1 MNMINMIKMMNMINM
16 IKVMN
21 MIKIIKVMND
31 NAESALLTMM
41 IKMMNDIWR
50 WWW

>member
-1 MNMINMIKMMNMINM
+1 MMNMINMIKMMNMINM

-41 IKMMNDIWR
+41 NDI
-50 WWW
+50 

>member
-1 MNMINMIKMMNMINM
+1 MIKV

-21 MIKIIKVMND
+21 MINMFKVMNEDD

-41 IKMMNDIWR
+41 IKMMNDI
-50 WWW
+50 